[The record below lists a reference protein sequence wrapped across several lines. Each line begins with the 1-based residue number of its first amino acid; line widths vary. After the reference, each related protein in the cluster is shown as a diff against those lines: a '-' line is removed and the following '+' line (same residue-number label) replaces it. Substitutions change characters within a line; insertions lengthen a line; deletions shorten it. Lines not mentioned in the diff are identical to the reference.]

1 MDAGNGYVDVSTFT
15 IITENNATP
24 PSGVA
29 INALGTDA
37 FTNFSQ
43 VAGDPNALGTV
54 GSNGDKVFDSVS
66 RILYIYNAGTWT
78 PIVFVTA

>member
-1 MDAGNGYVDVSTFT
+1 MDSRDGDINVSTYT
-15 IITENNATP
+15 LITENNATP

-43 VAGDPNALGTV
+43 VAGDPNTLGTI
-54 GSNGDKVFDSVS
+54 GSNGDKVLNTENSV
-66 RILYIYNAGTWT
+66 LYIYNGGSWIA
-78 PIVFVTA
+78 IAFVTA

>member
-1 MDAGNGYVDVSTFT
+1 MDRRNGDSVSTFT

-37 FTNFSQ
+37 FTAFSI
-43 VAGDPNALGTV
+43 ADGDPNTLGIV
-54 GSNGDKVFDSVS
+54 GNDGDKVLNSINSV
-66 RILYIYNAGTWT
+66 LYVYTGSAWT
-78 PIVFVTA
+78 AIAFVTA

>member
-1 MDAGNGYVDVSTFT
+1 MSTFT

-43 VAGDPNALGTV
+43 VAGDPNALGIV
-54 GSNGDKVFDSVS
+54 GNDGDKILNSTNRV
-66 RILYIYNAGTWT
+66 LYIYNGTWVA
-78 PIVFVTA
+78 IAFVTA

>member
-1 MDAGNGYVDVSTFT
+1 MDRRNGDVDVSTYT
-15 IITENNATP
+15 IITANNGNPA
-24 PSGVA
+24 SGSA
-29 INALGTDA
+29 IAYGSDA

-43 VAGDPNALGTV
+43 VAGDPNTLGTV

>member
-1 MDAGNGYVDVSTFT
+1 MSTFT

-43 VAGDPNALGTV
+43 ISGDPNTLGIV
-54 GSNGDKVFDSVS
+54 GNTGDKVFDTVS
-66 RILYIYNAGTWT
+66 RILYIYNGTW
-78 PIVFVTA
+78 IAIAFVTA